1 MPMPDL
7 DALVTLATH
16 LAASAAEVHRR
27 GLGAVRHLGTKSSST
42 DMVTEIDREAERLIV
57 RVLRRE
63 RPDDAVLAE
72 EETRL
77 GGRSGV
83 RWIIDPLDGTTNYIY
98 GYPAF
103 AVSIGVEVD
112 GVGVIGIV
120 HDSSRG
126 EVFAG
131 VRGRGATLDGRP
143 IRAGRHAD
151 LSTALVATGFL
162 PDREQ
167 RARLGAIAGQVL
179 PRVRDIRRGGSAAL
193 DLCSVAAG
201 RVDAFYELGLGEW
214 DVAAGAVIAEAAGA
228 EVRLIPLSA
237 GPSPLT
243 VAASAPLIEPLLD
256 LLREA
261 GVR

>member
-1 MPMPDL
+1 MTDI
-7 DALVTLATH
+7 DALAALAVD
-16 LAASAAEVHRR
+16 LAARAAEVHRR
-27 GLGAVRHLGTKSSST
+27 SLGGVRQLGTKSSST
-42 DMVTEIDREAERLIV
+42 DMVTEVDREAERVIV
-57 RVLRRE
+57 AHLRRE
-63 RPDDAVLAE
+63 RPDDAILAE
-72 EETRL
+72 EETREQ
-77 GGRSGV
+77 GSTGV
-83 RWIIDPLDGTTNYIY
+83 RWVIDPLDGTTNYIY

-103 AVSIGVEVD
+103 AVSIGAEVD
-112 GVGVIGIV
+112 GVRVVGVV

-162 PDREQ
+162 YSREQ
-167 RARLGAIAGQVL
+167 RARLGAIVGQVL

-228 EVRLIPLSA
+228 EVRLVRLSA

-243 VAASAPLIEPLLD
+243 VAANAALIEPLLD